1 MTASFNFIYTVIN
14 RSIIKVGTIYIPKV
28 YLPIVLKYDRTFPVL
43 CRFPNNLYISSQI
56 PITTIEPESPTKTC
70 TTNLKGL
77 NISKFIST
85 FSEGFVQCT
94 QTAAIKK
101 TRENT
106 NRGNPI
112 TLNIILIFMD

>member
-1 MTASFNFIYTVIN
+1 MIGVYAFNG
-14 RSIIKVGTIYIPKV
+14 RAIYIPKV
-28 YLPIVLKYDRTFPVL
+28 YLPIVLKYDRTFPAL

-85 FSEGFVQCT
+85 FSEGFVQFRQRAT
-94 QTAAIKK
+94 INKASEILNK
-101 TRENT
+101 
-106 NRGNPI
+106 G
-112 TLNIILIFMD
+112 TL